1 MFNEFTNNIKIFGKF
16 KYKKGLEL
24 KLKKTDYNSKVK
36 HSKESSYLLQYKKYF
51 HKKLVIK
58 YNILP
63 NEYKLM
69 QIENFIKAK
78 YCHSLAAFKEDLL
91 FNYQYEFLKEYY
103 KANES
108 LRILPLFWEFY
119 KIYLIFFCW
128 PILTELKLN
137 DFIKEMIER
146 KAKCFYQENY
156 QDEHEEK
163 KESNIINSIFFTNKI
178 KKDVSRKNSL
188 TDLSKTTIDLKSA
201 TSKNSYSSYMS
212 INLLVNEIGNE
223 NKNNHI
229 NKIGN
234 NNINNLEEQKNTN
247 KIINN
252 NNCNANKKQ
261 NKINKIRKKDI
272 YYYII
277 NKANL
282 IHKKGNLKNSPT
294 ITSIFSQEGNSI
306 NHKNIFEL
314 KINSKNN
321 NNNISK
327 GKNTLINN
335 KSETNN
341 NKAKEKSSIN
351 SKPLYNKINIV
362 NNKIIIINNNNR
374 SKENVLKLTKNK
386 IIRNRNKNAMISS
399 RNIKSN
405 LFLTYRQNTIR
416 TTENKDL
423 NYSNNISNLIDNT
436 YFLKTFR
443 DKIHKKGCSKNNYH
457 HSKQTKSDSK
467 MKHIK
472 LLKEKKLNSKLKQKN
487 LVHTYISKNHCST
500 NTNLLANYISN
511 YKYYK
516 NNNMLNQMEFKKKN
530 LTNFQRFSNN
540 IKNINLTQ
548 GFRNISKDRN
558 RHFNTMIHSTCS
570 LGTSTNHKNKTK
582 NVIKISTYKILDNIP
597 KLKYSKKNL
606 YKKRCSKQE
615 RESHSKIDT
624 ISFNKNVQLLKLYK
638 K

>member
-1 MFNEFTNNIKIFGKF
+1 MFNVFTNNIKNIRKF

-36 HSKESSYLLQYKKYF
+36 HSKETSYLLQYKKYF

-63 NEYKLM
+63 NEYKLI

-78 YCHSLAAFKEDLL
+78 YCHSLATFKEDLI
-91 FNYQYEFLKEYY
+91 FNYQFEFLKEYY
-103 KANES
+103 KINES

-128 PILTELKLN
+128 PVLTELKLN

-156 QDEHEEK
+156 QDEDEEK
-163 KESNIINSIFFTNKI
+163 KDLNIINTIFFTNKI
-178 KKDVSRKNSL
+178 RKDISRKNSL

-201 TSKNSYSSYMS
+201 TSKNSYSSYIS
-212 INLLVNEIGNE
+212 INLLINEIGNG
-223 NKNNHI
+223 NNNNHI
-229 NKIGN
+229 SKLITTK
-234 NNINNLEEQKNTN
+234 INNLEEQKNVN
-247 KIINN
+247 KNIKNN
-252 NNCNANKKQ
+252 NDNANKKL

-282 IHKKGNLKNSPT
+282 IHKKSNLKNSPT

-306 NHKNIFEL
+306 NHKNIFEM
-314 KINSKNN
+314 KINSKNS

-335 KSETNN
+335 KSEINN
-341 NKAKEKSSIN
+341 NKSKDKNSIN

-362 NNKIIIINNNNR
+362 NNKIIIINNNR
-374 SKENVLKLTKNK
+374 SKENVLKLTKTK
-386 IIRNRNKNAMISS
+386 IIRNRNKNTLASS
-399 RNIKSN
+399 RNFKSN
-405 LFLTYRQNTIR
+405 LFSSYRQSTIR
-416 TTENKDL
+416 TTENKSL
-423 NYSNNISNLIDNT
+423 NYTNNNSNLNDNT
-436 YFLKTFR
+436 FFLKTFR
-443 DKIHKKGCSKNNYH
+443 DKIHKKGFSKNNYH
-457 HSKQTKSDSK
+457 NSIQTKSDSK
-467 MKHIK
+467 LKHIK
-472 LLKEKKLNSKLKQKN
+472 LLKNKNLNRKIKKKN
-487 LVHTYISKNHCST
+487 LVQAYISKKHYST
-500 NTNLLANYISN
+500 NTNLLANYIRN

-516 NNNMLNQMEFKKKN
+516 NNSMLNEMEFRKKN

-540 IKNINLTQ
+540 IKNVNLTQ
-548 GFRNISKDRN
+548 GIRNIRKDRN
-558 RHFNTMIHSTCS
+558 MPFNTMMHSTCS
-570 LGTSTNHKNKTK
+570 LGTRTNHKNKTK
-582 NVIKISTYKILDNIP
+582 NIIKISTYKILDNIP
-597 KLKYSKKNL
+597 KLKYSKKSL

-615 RESHSKIDT
+615 RELNSKIDKIT
-624 ISFNKNVQLLKLYK
+624 FNKNIQILKLNK